1 MTESIRLNCP
11 VCGYQDLQKS
21 ICPNCDTDVSLL
33 RSLLELPI
41 LETANDTAIEN
52 GQNVPKESNVPKI
65 WLLVL
70 LGIAIGF
77 AIGGWTGYSL
87 FQSITASR
95 ISSEK
100 VGQATPPAIISSP
113 VITPS
118 PKISLTQTYTVQTG
132 DALESLAVRFCG
144 NDLAWRDWVNANPSL
159 VGRQNELEVGEKL
172 KIPENCK
179 GK

>member
-1 MTESIRLNCP
+1 MTESIKLNCP
-11 VCGYQDLQKS
+11 VCSYQDLQKN

-41 LETANDTAIEN
+41 LEAPKDTAIEN
-52 GQNVPKESNVPKI
+52 IQTVPKESKLPKI

-77 AIGGWTGYSL
+77 VMGGWTGYSM

-95 ISSEK
+95 ISEK
-100 VGQATPPAIISSP
+100 VAEPAKPTIISIPIVTTLPKTSSP
-113 VITPS
+113 QI
-118 PKISLTQTYTVQTG
+118 YTVQTG
-132 DALESLAVRFCG
+132 DALEALATRFCG
-144 NDLAWRDWVNANPSL
+144 NDSTWRDLVNANPSL

-172 KIPENCK
+172 KIPDNCK
-179 GK
+179 AK

>member
-1 MTESIRLNCP
+1 MTESIKLNCP

-41 LETANDTAIEN
+41 LEAANVAAIEN
-52 GQNVPKESNVPKI
+52 IQNVPKESKLPKI

-70 LGIAIGF
+70 LGIVIGF
-77 AIGGWTGYSL
+77 VMGGWTGYSV
-87 FQSITASR
+87 FQSVITSR
-95 ISSEK
+95 ISEK
-100 VGQATPPAIISSP
+100 VIEPAKPAIISSP
-113 VITPS
+113 VVTPS
-118 PKISLTQTYTVQTG
+118 PKISLPQTYTVQTG
-132 DALESLAVRFCG
+132 DALEALAIRFCG

-159 VGRQNELEVGEKL
+159 AGRQNELEVGEKL